1 MLFDLIK
8 EFNNTQAL
16 IQEDPELAAL
26 TEETTRK
33 SWMYR
38 QGFRAENRTVK
49 NQEFNITVTD
59 RSTFEEAAL
68 HVGEGRICALNFANA
83 YNPGGGVERGARAQ
97 EEDLCRTSNLYNAIT
112 RRYFIEN
119 YYGWNRRNTGDL
131 GTDNLIYSP
140 GVTVF
145 KNDDYSLK
153 AREDWFRTDVITCAA
168 PHLHP
173 EKTRPVPRGQLVEA
187 FDSRIVNILE
197 AAIENDADVL
207 ILGAFGCGAFNNPPA
222 LVSDCF
228 RYVLLEKDYAK
239 YFRSVIF
246 AVKKGSWINRNY
258 EVFSK
263 VLQAPLE

>member
-1 MLFDLIK
+1 MLFDLVK
-8 EFNNTQAL
+8 EFKNTQAL
-16 IQEDPELAAL
+16 IQQDPELKEL
-26 TEETTRK
+26 TETTTRK

-38 QGFRAENRTVK
+38 EGFKAENRTVK
-49 NQEFNITVTD
+49 SENPDIDVTE
-59 RSTFEEAAL
+59 RSTFEEAAH
-68 HVGEGRICALNFANA
+68 HVGEGRVCVLNFANA

-112 RRYFIEN
+112 RHYFLEN
-119 YYGWNRRNTGDL
+119 YYGWNKKNTGDL

-153 AREDWFRTDVITCAA
+153 PRGEWFRTDVITCAA

-173 EKTRPVPRGQLVEA
+173 ERTKPVPRGKLVEA
-187 FDSRIVNILE
+187 FDSRIINILE
-197 AAIENDADVL
+197 VAIEHDVDV
-207 ILGAFGCGAFNNPPA
+207 IVLGAFGCGAFNNPPA

-228 RYVLLEKDYAK
+228 RYVLLDQGYAR
-239 YFRSVIF
+239 YFKKVVF
-246 AVKKGSWINRNY
+246 AVKRGSWFNRNY

-263 VLQAPLE
+263 VLEV

>member
-8 EFNNTQAL
+8 EFKNTQAL
-16 IQEDPELAAL
+16 IQEDPQLKEL
-26 TEETTRK
+26 TETTTRK

-38 QGFRAENRTVK
+38 EGFKTEKRVVK
-49 NQEFNITVTD
+49 NEEFSIEVTE
-59 RSTFEEAAL
+59 RSTFEEASL
-68 HVGEGRICALNFANA
+68 HTGEGRVCVLNFANA
-83 YNPGGGVERGARAQ
+83 YNPGGGVEHGARAQ
-97 EEDLCRTSNLYNAIT
+97 EEDLCRVSNLYNAIT
-112 RRYFIEN
+112 RQYFIEN
-119 YYGWNRRNTGDL
+119 YYGWNRKNTTDL

-153 AREDWFRTDVITCAA
+153 PRDQWFQTDVITCAA

-173 EKTRPVPRGQLVEA
+173 ERTQPVPRGKLVEA
-187 FDSRIVNILE
+187 FDSRIANILE
-197 AAIENDADVL
+197 VAMEKDVDVL

-228 RYVLLEKDYAK
+228 RYMLLDQDYAK
-239 YFRSVIF
+239 YFKKVIF
-246 AVKKGSWINRNY
+246 AIKKGSWINRNY

-263 VLQAPLE
+263 VLEK